1 MCVYVCTCVFVCKI
15 NIVGLELKLFS
26 IVRAVEAQSPRLLS
40 ISNYERQLWKSKGI
54 FLPSSLRQL
63 RFFVFREKTELYT
76 HKMVNYRCEPDKG
89 HLPPQRVFTYC
100 ASKEEKKK
108 TQRKFDFLIFWQSHE
123 LKFEFGIRTKQTVA
137 VRGFENWCKNMWVNG
152 KDKHIDTCRH
162 IKIRRHK
169 RITQKLYLS
178 QREQKLNWFSVL
190 AR

>member
-1 MCVYVCTCVFVCKI
+1 MRDSYESLKEFSFHQVCDSWGSSSFARKRSCTHIKWSIIAANQTKAICHPNVC
-15 NIVGLELKLFS
+15 
-26 IVRAVEAQSPRLLS
+26 LLTALQKK
-40 ISNYERQLWKSKGI
+40 R
-54 FLPSSLRQL
+54 
-63 RFFVFREKTELYT
+63 
-76 HKMVNYRCEPDKG
+76 
-89 HLPPQRVFTYC
+89 
-100 ASKEEKKK
+100 KKK